1 MLLWFFDFRRSYC
14 FTGTIGVPGATAV
27 LEQVIVTID
36 VDVGIP
42 ISDGIADFFGYGH
55 RLPGAIAKMYFA
67 FGAVMTSAI
76 DQVNQSHAVFL
87 PS

>member
-1 MLLWFFDFRRSYC
+1 MIFYRSYC
-14 FTGTIGVPGATAV
+14 FTGTIGIPSATAV
-27 LEQVIVTID
+27 LEQVIITFD

-55 RLPGAIAKMYFA
+55 RLAGTVAKMYFA
-67 FGAVMTSAI
+67 FGAVMASAI
-76 DQVNQSHAVFL
+76 EQVNQIQAVFL